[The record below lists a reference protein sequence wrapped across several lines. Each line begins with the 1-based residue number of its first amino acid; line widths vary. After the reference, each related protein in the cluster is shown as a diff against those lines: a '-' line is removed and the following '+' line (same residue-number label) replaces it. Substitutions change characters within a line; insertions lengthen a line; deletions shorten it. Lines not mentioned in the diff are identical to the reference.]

1 MFKQIWKYV
10 WLMVVMS
17 MVLAACATAS
27 PAAPAVVTQMVAGT
41 PVVVTATPAATQSPY
56 DDNAPITVWID
67 QPRQPAID
75 AFLKANPDKA
85 SLIKAVVV
93 DREQFPSKVLLF
105 NNTNQGWPDVVFAE
119 PRLVARVA
127 DAAHNFPLDLT
138 GWVPADTINNYSAMS
153 NCTFDGKVFCLR
165 NDLAQF
171 VTYYNAPLMTQFGYT
186 VPTTWEDYQALS
198 DKLAKDHPGYYLGT
212 FGDGWTFLSFFEA
225 SNCPTHQLVDTST
238 LNINVADANCT
249 RAASLVDHMIANKTL
264 YNTDFFNTD
273 FDKLITDNKVL
284 MFEGPAWMWGSFG
297 GTKGNWWETAS
308 HQLGVAAPFKWAADP
323 APVVAAM
330 GGAAWTVSRHT
341 KNPKLA
347 VALITFVT
355 EDKTLWTGSENF
367 PAYKPIQP
375 LWQQAVSSNPL
386 FANDPFP
393 IMQAAADEISPLDN
407 WPRFDLISP
416 LTQFAQDTYQKK
428 LTVTANLPE
437 IPTLFTPLAQAQG
450 YDVVTK

>member
-1 MFKQIWKYV
+1 MTKQIWKCV
-10 WLMVVMS
+10 LLMAVLS
-17 MVLAACATAS
+17 LVLAACGS

-41 PVVVTATPAATQSPY
+41 AMVVTATPAPTQSPY
-56 DDNAPITVWID
+56 DDKAPITVWID

-75 AFLKANPDKA
+75 AFLKANPDDA
-85 SLIKAVVV
+85 SLVKAVVV

-138 GWVPADTINNYSAMS
+138 GFVPADTIKNYSAMD
-153 NCTFDGKVFCLR
+153 NCTFDGKVYCLR

-198 DKLAKDHPGYYLGT
+198 DKLAKEHPGYYLGT
-212 FGDGWTFLSFFEA
+212 FGDGWSFLSFFEA
-225 SNCPTHQLVDTST
+225 SNCPTHQLVDAGT
-238 LNINVADANCT
+238 LNINVADPNCV
-249 RAASLVDHMIANKTL
+249 RAAGLVDHMIANKTL
-264 YNTDFFNTD
+264 FNTDFFNTD
-273 FDKLITDNKVL
+273 FDKLITNNKVL

-297 GTKGNWWETAS
+297 GTKGGWFTTAS
-308 HQLGVAAPFKWAADP
+308 HQLGVAAPFKWAADS
-323 APVVAAM
+323 APMVAAM
-330 GGAAWTVSRHT
+330 GGGAWAVSRHT

-347 VALITFVT
+347 VALVTFVT
-355 EDKTLWTGSENF
+355 TDSTLWTGTTNF
-367 PAYKPIQP
+367 PSYKPLMP
-375 LWQQAVSSNPL
+375 LWQKAVSSNPV

-393 IMQAAADEISPLDN
+393 VFQAAADQISPLDN

-416 LTQFAQDTYQKK
+416 LTQFVQDTYQKK
-428 LTVTANLPE
+428 LTVSGNLSE
-437 IPTLFTPLAQAQG
+437 VTTLFTPLAQAQG
-450 YDVVTK
+450 YNVVNK